1 MWRRLLAFLVA
12 PIAGAAAISLVMTIR
27 LTSGRLMD
35 YPIEHYSVFIT
46 NWLGGATLIAV
57 VMYLF
62 TLLLVVPAYL
72 FLIHRKSF
80 SLKSMLIVGLGV
92 GIVADFAL
100 SLIAGEGFNIV
111 GSVTGRRVVLLSGL
125 VGLLSGLVFFM
136 IHGPQLKSAVK
147 VRED

>member
-12 PIAGAAAISLVMTIR
+12 PLAGAAALSLVMTIR
-27 LTSGRLMD
+27 LTSGRLVD

-92 GIVADFAL
+92 GIVAVLAL
-100 SLIAGEGFNIV
+100 SLNAGDGFNIV
-111 GSVTGRRVVLLSGL
+111 GTVVGGL